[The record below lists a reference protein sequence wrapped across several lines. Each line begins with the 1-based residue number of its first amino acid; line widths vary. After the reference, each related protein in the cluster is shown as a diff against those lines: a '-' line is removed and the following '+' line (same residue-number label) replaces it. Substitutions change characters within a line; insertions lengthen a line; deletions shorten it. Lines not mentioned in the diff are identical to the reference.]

1 MVVSFR
7 PFTLLLFLA
16 IVSPA
21 RLSAQSSNVPSSG
34 AQSSG
39 VQSSSAQSSSEE
51 SVERA
56 PLLEELAPIGVP
68 TDKDKQKETD
78 SRLNSLVD
86 GIFAKPNRMGLA
98 VGLTEFYTPNTVTN
112 GPKSS
117 AGSFT
122 SANSSF
128 YANFVRTKSQFHI
141 DYTIGYQRDN
151 RQSLSGVNQT
161 GSLSWSRLMG
171 RRGSLNISESFIDSP
186 NDYSTTSRLTDPF
199 QSPYVSTQEIF
210 VDRQRITR
218 NVLTVSSG
226 YQVGKR
232 TTVDVFASHE
242 LSLYQRA
249 DFGQTQ
255 ILQAGVGAAHQ
266 LNKFLFISTSYT
278 GFINN
283 VDPMYRDVAI
293 QRLRVITLRFH
304 RRGINV
310 SSSAGVEYANNHGS
324 NDVVAEAEA
333 GMTMGSRS
341 NAFSLQYLHG
351 LTSIVGAGTAVVT
364 DSLYASLMHRI
375 SNRFS
380 LGLSSSYMH
389 YGNKNGLQK
398 SGLDSLEAGAR
409 IQLALTHDVILSGNL
424 YYVSQTTRNLGFYA
438 PELHRSAGS
447 ASITYILPA
456 FRVR

>member
-7 PFTLLLFLA
+7 PFTLLLVLA
-16 IVSPA
+16 IASPA
-21 RLSAQSSNVPSSG
+21 RLSAQSS
-34 AQSSG
+34 
-39 VQSSSAQSSSEE
+39 SAQSSSAE
-51 SVERA
+51 SVQERA
-56 PLLEELAPIGVP
+56 PLPEELAPIGAS
-68 TDKDKQKETD
+68 TGKDKQKGTD
-78 SRLNSLVD
+78 TPLNSLVD
-86 GIFAKPNRMGLA
+86 GLFAKPNRMGLA
-98 VGLTEFYTPNTVTN
+98 FGLTEFYTPNTVTN

-128 YANFVRTKSQFHI
+128 YANFLRSKSQFHI

-161 GSLSWSRLMG
+161 ASLSWSRTMG
-171 RRGSLNISESFIDSP
+171 RRGYLAVTDSFVDAP
-186 NDYSTTSRLTDPF
+186 NDYSTTSRLTDPL
-199 QSPYVSTQEIF
+199 QYPYVSTQEIF

-218 NVLTVSSG
+218 NVLAVSSG

-255 ILQAGVGAAHQ
+255 ILQAGVGASHQ
-266 LNKFLFISTSYT
+266 LTKFLFIQTSYT

-293 QRLRVITLRFH
+293 QRLRAITFRYH
-304 RRGINV
+304 RRGIEV
-310 SSSAGVEYANNHGS
+310 SSSAGVEYASNHGS
-324 NDVVAEAEA
+324 NDIVADAEA
-333 GMTMGSRS
+333 GMTIGSRS
-341 NAFSLQYLHG
+341 NAFSLRYLHG
-351 LTSIVGAGTAVVT
+351 LTSIVGAGSAVVT

-380 LGLSSSYMH
+380 LGLSSGYMH
-389 YGNKNGLQK
+389 YAGETGLQK

-409 IQLALTHDVILSGNL
+409 IQLALSRDVVLSGSL

-447 ASITYILPA
+447 ASVIYILPS